1 MPEIDYFLNLLNL
14 EHLPPLPEDPVKRAD
29 VESVLQNGYVALD
42 NLLTEE
48 DVQSLRE
55 EIDRMT
61 GENPRKGRHMF
72 EGRDTIR
79 IYSLLNKFVPHH
91 PRREI
96 LAG

>member
-1 MPEIDYFLNLLNL
+1 MPGKEYFLDLLNL

-72 EGRDTIR
+72 EGTNTIR
-79 IYSLLNKFVPHH
+79 IYSLLNKFVPS
-91 PRREI
+91 PP
-96 LAG
+96 LKP